1 MKYFQEKAKSEH
13 RDKLGERD
21 ETIPPDY
28 LKLLESG
35 EQVRK
40 NFPGFY
46 LQQWKFESVWASLS
60 SLKLQDE

>member
-40 NFPGFY
+40 NFSSFY
-46 LQQWKFESVWASLS
+46 LQQWKFESV
-60 SLKLQDE
+60 